1 MKNLLFILPSASIV
15 FVVAAS
21 CAYRVDNETLL
32 LYAKAKNI
40 YDNGDMSGTAAALAR
55 DGWAARLGA
64 FPPALM
70 LRGKASY
77 FTDNLDEAEKVFR
90 KALKIRP
97 SAVEASLYLA
107 RIMRET
113 GRGGEARNI
122 VEGLLSDDPSN
133 IRVLRLAAATALD
146 NGKAGE
152 AEAVNYL
159 DRAIEA
165 SVETALVFI
174 ERARIRWISG
184 NAASALD
191 DLERAK
197 TLVCDNE
204 PLSRSIHQLERAIK
218 EVIQ

>member
-1 MKNLLFILPSASIV
+1 
-15 FVVAAS
+15 
-21 CAYRVDNETLL
+21 
-32 LYAKAKNI
+32 
-40 YDNGDMSGTAAALAR
+40 MSGTVAALAH
-55 DGWAARLGA
+55 DGWSARFEA
-64 FPPALM
+64 FPPALI

-77 FTDNLDEAEKVFR
+77 FMDSLDEAEKAFR
-90 KALKIRP
+90 KALNIRP

-133 IRVLRLAAATALD
+133 IRVLRLAAAMALD

-152 AEAVNYL
+152 AEAVNCL

-165 SVETALVFI
+165 SVETDLAFI

-191 DLERAK
+191 DLDRAK
-197 TLVCDNE
+197 QLVNDNE

-218 EVIQ
+218 EVAR